1 MKGIKDIFKYTEK
14 MDTLLK
20 GAVVLV
26 FMCWNVLE
34 GAVFQNEYPHI
45 FVKLYSTP
53 LWRLILLMAA
63 VAGAQWDPSVGIT
76 LAFTIFFYVMDME
89 VTLEKWK

>member
-1 MKGIKDIFKYTEK
+1 MKGFKDIFKYTEK
-14 MDTLLK
+14 MDTFLK

-26 FMCWNVLE
+26 FMFWNVIE
-34 GAVFQNEYPHI
+34 GAVFENEYPYI

-53 LWRLILLMAA
+53 LWRLILLLAIL
-63 VAGAQWDPSVGIT
+63 AGAQWDPSVGIT
-76 LAFTIFFYVMDME
+76 LAFTIFSYVMDME